1 MDTPTPDTT
10 SESILFGPIE
20 KLSNGNTY
28 VFFAVLVLIFTGL
41 MISLAFVS
49 TTDTVNGETI
59 PSPTGIRVLEAIG
72 IALLTIAV
80 VSVVLLLYIPTL
92 KSVLQLVDK
101 LRGAIFLFVF
111 IFGLIVFYR
120 NISGVTITN
129 YRIIIVPIIAWM
141 SMKMFSNAMA
151 PSTEEEYTPNLQIEK
166 MRVSLV
172 YVAFVSFVV
181 LMYSV
186 DFGGFLRE
194 YMGPSATAT
203 LVLLVMG
210 MIYLLTILS
219 YPIMNPGKDGGSD
232 KGMVAGLSWTG
243 IGHGTFMCVTIL
255 LAFVGLFSNMS
266 YFTDTDGVVSFKNTR
281 TAQLF
286 GVSITLLVLWVVFF
300 SVRTFQDVSHTLDAA
315 GRAQTDKVKSAL
327 NKVFLLLGGV
337 AFFASMIYWFISITN
352 SFNQTHS
359 VMALLM
365 NLVVVF
371 VILIVMFK
379 YLANTTH
386 FQKSPYF
393 RLAVG
398 TLFYIPCL
406 AYDILRSIFGM
417 LGLTIPPLQ
426 SLASGVAS
434 GVASGAKGVA
444 GKVMTVEK
452 PAGKDMMTLATVLLA
467 YVAYFFLI
475 PYSLNK
481 VAKQGGNVILQDP
494 VPLSTVKSLGTYSKL
509 NGIEDE
515 AAIPVLSQVGVFN
528 YTYAVSFWLY
538 LDSST
543 ASVSDNY
550 YTVMNYNEM
559 PHIMWNPKKAVM
571 IFTVKTNT
579 TDTDANGVVPISGSS
594 AGDIDVGSV
603 GDVAKNG
610 NHVLLTLASLTM
622 QKWNNLVVN
631 YVNGTLDIFV
641 NGELIQ
647 SSRQVVPEMTYGE
660 LTIGSPEL
668 AGKVCNV
675 VYFNYSLEMKNV
687 HYLYNMVKDTNP
699 PIITDSYNGTTEN
712 TVYVNKVLDPIP
724 KLVIPIN
731 IETNILDTVEQYAD
745 NAIDEV
751 TPAYKPDANY
761 LSMAWYFKQNKDEHN
776 SASPEDGP
784 VDDVIMPTLK
794 TPIISGEMLPLSTPI
809 GDPPK
814 MTPS

>member
-1 MDTPTPDTT
+1 MDTSTPDTT

-28 VFFAVLVLIFTGL
+28 VFFAVLVLVFTAI

-49 TTDTVNGETI
+49 TTDTVNGDTV

-72 IALLTIAV
+72 IALLTVTII
-80 VSVVLLLYIPTL
+80 SVVLMLYLPAL

-111 IFGLIVFYR
+111 IFGLIIFYR
-120 NISGVTITN
+120 NISDTIITN

-141 SMKMFSNAMA
+141 SMKMFRNAMT

-172 YVAFVSFVV
+172 YVALVSFVV

-194 YMGPSATAT
+194 YLGPSVTAT
-203 LVLLVMG
+203 LTLLVMG
-210 MIYLLTILS
+210 MIYLVTLLS
-219 YPIMNPGKDGGSD
+219 YPIMKTSKKGGSD
-232 KGMVAGLSWTG
+232 KGMIAGLSWTG
-243 IGHGTFMCVTIL
+243 IGHGVFMFATII
-255 LAFVGLFSNMS
+255 LAFIGLFSNMS
-266 YFTDTDGVVSFKNTR
+266 SFTDNDGVVSFKNTR
-281 TAQLF
+281 AAQLF

-300 SVRTFQDVSHTLDAA
+300 SVRTFQDVQHTLDTT
-315 GRAQTDKVKSAL
+315 GQAQTDKVKSAL

-337 AFFASMIYWFISITN
+337 AFVASMIYWFISITN

-359 VMALLM
+359 IMALIM
-365 NLVVVF
+365 NLMVAF
-371 VILIVMFK
+371 VILIIMFK

-406 AYDILRSIFGM
+406 AYDTLRSIFGM
-417 LGLTIPPLQ
+417 LGLAIPPLS
-426 SLASGVAS
+426 SLVS

-444 GKVMTVEK
+444 GTVATVEK
-452 PAGKDMMTLATVLLA
+452 PAGKDMMALATVLVA

-481 VAKQGGNVILQDP
+481 VAKQGGNVVLQDP
-494 VPLSTVKSLGTYSKL
+494 VSLSTVKSLGTYSKL

-515 AAIPVLSQVGVFN
+515 SAIPVLSQVGIFN

-550 YTVMNYNEM
+550 YTVMNYNNM
-559 PHIMWNPKKAVM
+559 PHIMWNPKKATM
-571 IFTVKTNT
+571 IFTVKSNT
-579 TDTDANGVVPISGSS
+579 DDVETAGGSDDS
-594 AGDIDVGSV
+594 VSPTGDMV
-603 GDVAKNG
+603 KNG
-610 NHVLLTLASLTM
+610 NRVILTLASLAM
-622 QKWNNLVVN
+622 QKWNNIVVN

-641 NGELIQ
+641 NGDLVQ
-647 SSRQVVPEMTYGE
+647 SSRNVVPEMTYGE
-660 LTIGSPEL
+660 LSIGSPNL
-668 AGKVCNV
+668 SGKVCNV

-687 HYLYNMVKDTNP
+687 HYLYTLVKDTNP
-699 PIITDSYNGTTEN
+699 PIITDAYYGTTEN
-712 TVYVNKVLDPIP
+712 NVYVNKVAAPVTSI
-724 KLVIPIN
+724 VIPIN
-731 IETNILDTVEQYAD
+731 IDTNIMETEVQDAD
-745 NAIDEV
+745 KPVDELG
-751 TPAYKPDANY
+751 TTYKPAKNY
-761 LSMAWYFKQNKDEHN
+761 LSMAWYFMQNKDEHN

-784 VDDVIMPTLK
+784 VSDVVMPTLK
-794 TPIISGEMLPLSTPI
+794 NPVTSGGMLPSSEPLGAPVQLKPT
-809 GDPPK
+809 
-814 MTPS
+814 

>member
-41 MISLAFVS
+41 MFSLAFVS
-49 TTDTVNGETI
+49 TTDVVNGETVS
-59 PSPTGIRVLEAIG
+59 SPTGIRVLEAIG
-72 IALLTIAV
+72 IALLAV
-80 VSVVLLLYIPTL
+80 AVISVVLLLYLPSL

-120 NISGVTITN
+120 NISDTTITN

-141 SMKMFSNAMA
+141 SMKMFRNAMT

-172 YVAFVSFVV
+172 YVALVSFMV

-194 YMGPSATAT
+194 YMGPSLTAT
-203 LVLLVMG
+203 LTLLVMG
-210 MIYLLTILS
+210 MIYLLTLLS
-219 YPIMNPGKDGGSD
+219 YPIMKIGKDGGSD
-232 KGMVAGLSWTG
+232 KGMIAGLSWTG
-243 IGHGTFMCVTIL
+243 IGHGIFMCVTIL

-266 YFTDTDGVVSFKNTR
+266 DFTDNDGVLSFKNTR
-281 TAQLF
+281 AAQLF
-286 GVSITLLVLWVVFF
+286 GVSITLLVLWVIFF
-300 SVRTFQDVSHTLDAA
+300 SVRTFQDVQHTLDAT
-315 GRAQTDKVKSAL
+315 GQSQTDKVKSAL

-371 VILIVMFK
+371 VVLIIMFK

-398 TLFYIPCL
+398 ALFYIPCL
-406 AYDILRSIFGM
+406 AYDTLRSIFGM
-417 LGLTIPPLQ
+417 LGLTIPPLR
-426 SLASGVAS
+426 SLAS
-434 GVASGAKGVA
+434 GVASGAKGMA
-444 GKVMTVEK
+444 GKVATVEK
-452 PAGKDMMTLATVLLA
+452 PEGKDMMALATVLLA

-494 VPLSTVKSLGTYSKL
+494 ISLSTVKSLGTYSKL

-515 AAIPVLSQVGVFN
+515 AAVPILSQVGVFN

-550 YTVMNYNEM
+550 YTVMNYNGM
-559 PHIMWNPKKAVM
+559 PHIMWNPKKATM
-571 IFTVKTNT
+571 IFTVKDKASDVDTDSGEG
-579 TDTDANGVVPISGSS
+579 TDTETTQRIQGVPSS
-594 AGDIDVGSV
+594 

-610 NHVLLTLASLTM
+610 SRVILTLASLAM
-622 QKWNNLVVN
+622 QKWNNIVVN

-641 NGELIQ
+641 NGDLIQ
-647 SSRQVVPEMTYGE
+647 SSHNVVPEMTYGE
-660 LTIGSPEL
+660 LSIGSPNL
-668 AGKVCNV
+668 SGKVCNV

-687 HYLYNMVKDTNP
+687 HYLYNLVKDTNP
-699 PIITDSYNGTTEN
+699 PIITDAYYGTTEEA
-712 TVYVNKVLDPIP
+712 VYVNKVAEPVTKI
-724 KLVIPIN
+724 VIPIN
-731 IETNILDTVEQYAD
+731 IDTNIMETEDQSAD
-745 NAIDEV
+745 KPVDEV
-751 TPAYKPDANY
+751 GTTYKPASNY
-761 LSMAWYFKQNKDEHN
+761 LSMAWYFKQNNDEHN

-784 VDDVIMPTLK
+784 VSDIVIPTLK
-794 TPIISGEMLPLSTPI
+794 TPVISGGMLPSS
-809 GDPPK
+809 DPLGA
-814 MTPS
+814 SV